1 MISII
6 EQVLNFLIRIGAKEF
21 VLKLIE
27 QFWNKHEI
35 SENRKVLIQTM
46 KEAKTDDEAQK
57 ALGAIVADRKLN
69 G

>member
-1 MISII
+1 VISII